1 MYLLWTDGVG
11 GWDADKRIV
20 SGCESQLQVS
30 IAAFHNLYVN
40 AFTKPDGNNKKKVA
54 EITLNGIIAHHGW
67 AAEQND

>member
-1 MYLLWTDGVG
+1 MG

-20 SGCESQLQVS
+20 SGCESQHQVS
-30 IAAFHNLYVN
+30 IAAFHNLDLN
-40 AFTKPDGNNKKKVA
+40 AFTKPEGNIKKRVV